1 MNVSALKAL
10 YVALGGELTDTY
22 DGIAGGIAVS
32 QYSLISDVILAIAEV
47 AATVAQA
54 ATTAELPEVTA
65 TNNGDMLKVVE
76 GKWAKFTPAP

>member
-47 AATVAQA
+47 AKTVAQA

>member
-22 DGIAGGIAVS
+22 EGIAGGISVS

-47 AATVAQA
+47 AETVAQA
-54 ATTAELPEVTA
+54 ATTAELPAVTA
-65 TNNGDMLKVVE
+65 ENDGDMLKVVS

>member
-54 ATTAELPEVTA
+54 ATTAELPAVTA
-65 TNNGDMLKVVE
+65 TNDGDMLKVVD

>member
-10 YVALGGELTDTY
+10 YVALGGALTDTY

-32 QYSLISDVILAIAEV
+32 QYSLISDVIYAIAEV
-47 AATVAQA
+47 AQTAVAP
-54 ATTAELPEVTA
+54 ELPEVTA
-65 TNNGDMLKVVE
+65 TNNGDMLKVVD

>member
-1 MNVSALKAL
+1 MNVEALKAL

-32 QYSLISDVILAIAEV
+32 QYSLISDVILAIAK
-47 AATVAQA
+47 AAETVAQA
-54 ATTAELPEVTA
+54 ATTAELPAVTA
-65 TNNGDMLKVVE
+65 ENDGDMLKVVS

>member
-65 TNNGDMLKVVE
+65 TNNGDMLKVVD

>member
-54 ATTAELPEVTA
+54 ATTAELPTVTA
-65 TNNGDMLKVVE
+65 ENDGDMLKVVS